1 MVEFL
6 ANEAENDEEVSHVCI
21 MVCKKY
27 KDHVFNEI
35 TFLMDHDVSCLVFEL
50 LQKELLRLGH

>member
-6 ANEAENDEEVSHVCI
+6 ANEAVNDKEVSHVFI
-21 MVCKKY
+21 MVSKKY

-35 TFLMDHDVSCLVFEL
+35 TFLMESRCKL
-50 LQKELLRLGH
+50 LSGF

>member
-35 TFLMDHDVSCLVFEL
+35 TFLMESRCKL
-50 LQKELLRLGH
+50 LSGF